1 MTIPISPTSSIIK
14 TSMLYRFSLLLVL
27 VFSFV
32 LKGIGSVDPVKLD
45 KAKWEQ
51 LKEDV
56 KYIEDPKEKKED
68 EEQKEQETEDQGSG
82 EVVNPPNLPDLS
94 GLGYVLTAVIIVI
107 LLIAIILLINQSNKS
122 ASVEVKRK
130 QAATLEE
137 AEDDLPDVEL
147 TDLFQEQIDKG
158 EWRLALRVKFLMILQ
173 DLMDR
178 KHIIWHKRKTNQQ
191 FAREIKN
198 TNIRL
203 SFTLLASTFD
213 RVWYGNNVLSETDF
227 NATIGELD
235 KLHTQLH
242 EGK

>member
-1 MTIPISPTSSIIK
+1 MR
-14 TSMLYRFSLLLVL
+14 YRYCLLLVL
-27 VFSFV
+27 VFSFAM
-32 LKGIGSVDPVKLD
+32 KGFSSNDPVKLD

-51 LKEDV
+51 LREEV
-56 KYIEDPKEKKED
+56 QYAEDPKEKKD
-68 EEQKEQETEDQGSG
+68 EEEKEPESFEETENG
-82 EVVNPPNLPDLS
+82 EVIDSPNLPNLS
-94 GLGYVLTAVIIVI
+94 GLGYVLIAVIIVI
-107 LLIAIILLINQSNKS
+107 LLIAIILLVNQSNKS

-130 QAATLEE
+130 QANSLEE
-137 AEDDLPDVEL
+137 AEEDLPDVEL

-191 FAREIKN
+191 FAREIKSV
-198 TNIRL
+198 NIRIA
-203 SFTLLASTFD
+203 FTMLASTFD
-213 RVWYGNNVLSETDF
+213 LVWYGDNVLSETDF
-227 NATIGELD
+227 DATIGELD